1 MKITGQQSNSGGGQE
16 KRCQLRAVGIGQDP
30 PDTSQAEQSNG
41 ALPYTYES
49 RVRHGNDGE
58 VTKILYGPD
67 SENKYITTYFRR
79 SVTLPVVSN
88 LDFLQLLLS
97 RDDGAVVYLNGKEI
111 LRSNMPVKGEIT
123 YHTLAVRTHDER
135 QFLEF
140 EVPLELLR
148 LGQNVIAA
156 EVHQGTPASSDTG
169 FDLAIQGI
177 KQNRTIIPTGSV
189 NLLKARAY
197 VNGTWSPL
205 SIYPSKSDK

>member
-1 MKITGQQSNSGGGQE
+1 
-16 KRCQLRAVGIGQDP
+16 
-30 PDTSQAEQSNG
+30 
-41 ALPYTYES
+41 
-49 RVRHGNDGE
+49 
-58 VTKILYGPD
+58 
-67 SENKYITTYFRR
+67 
-79 SVTLPVVSN
+79 TLPVVSN

-123 YHTLAVRTHDER
+123 YRTLAVRTHDER

-205 SIYPSKSDK
+205 SIYPLKSDK